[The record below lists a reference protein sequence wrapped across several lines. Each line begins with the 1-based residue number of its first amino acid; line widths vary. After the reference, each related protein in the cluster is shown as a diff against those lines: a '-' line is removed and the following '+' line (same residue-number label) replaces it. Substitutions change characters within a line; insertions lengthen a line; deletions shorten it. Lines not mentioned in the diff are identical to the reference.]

1 MIHRLR
7 TIFLRLCNNHKMIT
21 SRNFE
26 LPRSLQNILIIQ
38 LGDIGDVV
46 WSIPTFWAVKNAYP
60 NAKLSL
66 LVREG
71 FGSLLTADP
80 AIAHV
85 FEVKKYQ
92 GTFGSRLGA
101 QLSFLKSVRNAG
113 FDLVFDLRTDE
124 RGAFMA
130 RLTGAP
136 FRASLICREGPFYRN
151 RLFSHL
157 IYPANE
163 NIRIRLG
170 AAEQSLRIVRGFGI
184 PTGDTVP
191 KLFVEPETLG
201 RIRNLIENHG
211 LYSQAQGDA
220 PNGFVTL
227 NPFSRWS
234 YKEWPLDNW
243 VAIGAWLWSEYR
255 LPTVIVGSALERERA
270 EALVKSGNGVVK
282 MFNMAGETNLAEL
295 AALLSLSRLHVG
307 VDSAAPHIA
316 AAVGTPTITIYGPS
330 DWRDWAPVGEHHQ
343 VVTMDMDC
351 SPCHQKGCDGK
362 GRSRCLENMS
372 VGQVQGAIMGAVS
385 PHQSA

>member
-1 MIHRLR
+1 
-7 TIFLRLCNNHKMIT
+7 MIT
-21 SRNFE
+21 DKHFE
-26 LPRSLQNILIIQ
+26 LPHSLQNILIIQ

-46 WSIPTFWAVKNAYP
+46 WSIPTFWAIKNAYR

-80 AIAHV
+80 SIVHI
-85 FEVKKYQ
+85 FEVKRYQ
-92 GTFGSRLGA
+92 GPLVGRLRA
-101 QLSFLKSVRNAG
+101 QLAFLKSVRNAD
-113 FDLVFDLRTDE
+113 FELVFDLRTDE

-130 RLTGAP
+130 KLTGAP
-136 FRASLICREGPFYRN
+136 FRASLVCREGPFYRN

-163 NIRIRLG
+163 NIRVRLG

-191 KLFVEPETLG
+191 KLFIEPQTLG
-201 RIRNLIENHG
+201 RMKKLIGIHG
-211 LYSQAQGDA
+211 VFSQGQDDSPNDA
-220 PNGFVTL
+220 PTGFVTL

-243 VAIGAWLWSEYR
+243 VAIGAWLWREYR
-255 LPTVIVGSALERERA
+255 FPTVIVGSAMERERA
-270 EALVKSGNGVVK
+270 EVLVKSGGGIVK
-282 MFNMAGETNLAEL
+282 MYNMAGETNLAEL

-316 AAVGTPTITIYGPS
+316 AAVGTPTITLYGPS
-330 DWRDWAPVGEHHQ
+330 DWRDWAPVGEQHQ
-343 VVTMDMDC
+343 VVTLDMDC
-351 SPCHQKGCDGK
+351 SPCHKKGCDGQ

-372 VGQVQGAIMGAVS
+372 VSQVQGAIMQAVS
-385 PHQSA
+385 PRQ

>member
-1 MIHRLR
+1 MIANKH
-7 TIFLRLCNNHKMIT
+7 
-21 SRNFE
+21 FE
-26 LPRSLQNILIIQ
+26 LPRSLKNILIIQ

-60 NAKLSL
+60 KAKLFL

-71 FGSLLTADP
+71 FGSLLTSDP
-80 AIAHV
+80 FIEHV
-85 FEVKKYQ
+85 FEAKKYQ
-92 GTFGSRLGA
+92 GSFLGRLGA
-101 QLSFLKSVRNAG
+101 QLAFLKSVRYAG

-136 FRASLICREGPFYRN
+136 FRASLVCREGPFYRN

-163 NIRIRLG
+163 NVRVRLG
-170 AAEQSLRIVRGFGI
+170 AAEQSLRVVRGFGI

-201 RIRNLIENHG
+201 RMKKLIDIHG
-211 LYSQAQGDA
+211 VYSQAQDEA

-234 YKEWPLDNW
+234 YKEWPLHNW
-243 VAIGAWLWSEYR
+243 VAIGAWLWREYR

-270 EALVKSGNGVVK
+270 EALVKSGNGIVK
-282 MFNMAGETNLAEL
+282 IYNMVGETNLTEL

-316 AAVGTPTITIYGPS
+316 AAVGTPTITLYGPS
-330 DWRDWAPVGEHHQ
+330 DWRDWAPVGEQHS
-343 VVTMDMDC
+343 VVTLDMDC
-351 SPCHQKGCDGK
+351 SPCHQKGCDGQ
-362 GRSRCLENMS
+362 GHSRCLENMS
-372 VGQVQGAIMGAVS
+372 VGQVQTAIMGAVL
-385 PHQSA
+385 PRQSA